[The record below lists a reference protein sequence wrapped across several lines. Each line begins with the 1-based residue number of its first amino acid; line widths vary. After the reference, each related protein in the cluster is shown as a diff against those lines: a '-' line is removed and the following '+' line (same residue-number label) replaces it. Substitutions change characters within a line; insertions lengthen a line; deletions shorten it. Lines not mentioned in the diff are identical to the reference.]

1 MKKLYFEGMMQMEE
15 RSLRITG
22 ADKTFFTKI
31 TNALTKI
38 LIPTKIGING
48 MLISIKRN
56 NLLKAFE
63 SYNAENENYNKDEL
77 EKKYDTAYE
86 AYLDSLDKYVM
97 DSIYK
102 KVRNGTASEFE
113 KNAMSKYYEVTSL
126 KEKEYMEYKY
136 RKQKYLIELDYEGIK
151 IGTKEKLIERYNQ
164 FYISKMDSLYK
175 SILKNY
181 SIKVADNTNIYDST
195 KEWIYTKIFYTLEE
209 YIENI
214 LSLKIKIDYDQN
226 LKNIISE
233 YEKYE
238 SYMVGKLDTRDNI
251 EKNMVLLGLSRKLF
265 THSLP
270 LIVAEQCYEKLL
282 KDARSLVQDT
292 KIATK
297 REKAYAMLINLI
309 EDYNIKLLST
319 KVYWE
324 SPKDREEYKKFWNRY
339 QEISKLKETDFIEY
353 IKQKEILFIKNDM
366 KKLDKGKTDYT
377 KLLKYFK
384 RKLVDYGAIR
394 EGINEKDITL
404 DVTQRVASILKSK
417 GYKVALTRVDD
428 KYVSLQE
435 RVEFSENEAPEIFVS
450 IHVNSAVAVEPKGI
464 ETHYYHDYSKELAKT
479 VHAHL
484 IKGIDTKDRGLFKSK
499 FYVINHTTVPA
510 ILVEMGFISNDE
522 ERAALVT
529 DSRKQKTAKAIAEG
543 IIEYIKSQ
551 QSK

>member
-1 MKKLYFEGMMQMEE
+1 MEE
-15 RSLRITG
+15 RSLRVVAT
-22 ADKTFFTKI
+22 DKTFFNKL
-31 TNALTKI
+31 TNTLTKF
-38 LIPTKIGING
+38 LIPTQIGFNSLKIS
-48 MLISIKRN
+48 MKRN
-56 NLLKAFE
+56 VLIKTYETL
-63 SYNAENENYNKDEL
+63 NAENAPVEKKEEL
-77 EKKYDTAYE
+77 EKRYDDAYTAYLE
-86 AYLDSLDKYVM
+86 ALDKYVL
-97 DSIYK
+97 DTIYK
-102 KVRNGTASEFE
+102 KVKNETATQFE
-113 KNAMSKYYEVTSL
+113 STALSQYYGIVQL
-126 KEKEYMEYKY
+126 KDREYNEYKY

-319 KVYWE
+319 KVY
-324 SPKDREEYKKFWNRY
+324 F
-339 QEISKLKETDFIEY
+339 
-353 IKQKEILFIKNDM
+353 
-366 KKLDKGKTDYT
+366 
-377 KLLKYFK
+377 
-384 RKLVDYGAIR
+384 RK
-394 EGINEKDITL
+394 
-404 DVTQRVASILKSK
+404 
-417 GYKVALTRVDD
+417 
-428 KYVSLQE
+428 
-435 RVEFSENEAPEIFVS
+435 
-450 IHVNSAVAVEPKGI
+450 
-464 ETHYYHDYSKELAKT
+464 
-479 VHAHL
+479 HL
-484 IKGIDTKDRGLFKSK
+484 I
-499 FYVINHTTVPA
+499 
-510 ILVEMGFISNDE
+510 
-522 ERAALVT
+522 
-529 DSRKQKTAKAIAEG
+529 
-543 IIEYIKSQ
+543 
-551 QSK
+551 

>member
-1 MKKLYFEGMMQMEE
+1 MEE

-22 ADKTFFTKI
+22 ADKTFFNKI
-31 TNALTKI
+31 TKTITKI

-48 MLISIKRN
+48 MLISMKRN

-63 SYNAENENYNKDEL
+63 SYTSENENYDKDEL

-102 KVRNGTASEFE
+102 KVKNGTASEFE

-126 KEKEYMEYKY
+126 KESEYIEYKY
-136 RKQKYLIELDYEGIK
+136 RKQKYLIELDYEGVK
-151 IGTKEKLIERYNQ
+151 VGNKEKLIERYHE
-164 FYISKMDSLYK
+164 FYISKMDTLYK

-195 KEWIYTKIFYTLEE
+195 KEWIYTKIFHTLQE

-214 LSLKIKIDYDQN
+214 LSLKIQINYNQN
-226 LKNIISE
+226 LKDIISE

-238 SYMVGKLDTRDNI
+238 TYTIGKLDTRDNI
-251 EKNMVLLGLSRKLF
+251 EKNMVLLGISRKLF

-297 REKAYAMLINLI
+297 REKAYSMLINLI

-324 SPKDREEYKKFWNRY
+324 TPKQRDEYKKFWNQY
-339 QEISKLKETDFIEY
+339 KEISKLKETDFIEY
-353 IKQKEILFIKNDM
+353 IKEKEILFIKNDIR
-366 KKLDKGKTDYT
+366 KLNKGKIDYS
-377 KLLKYFK
+377 KLFKYYK
-384 RKLVDYGAIR
+384 RKLVDYGAMR
-394 EGINEKDITL
+394 
-404 DVTQRVASILKSK
+404 A
-417 GYKVALTRVDD
+417 
-428 KYVSLQE
+428 
-435 RVEFSENEAPEIFVS
+435 
-450 IHVNSAVAVEPKGI
+450 
-464 ETHYYHDYSKELAKT
+464 
-479 VHAHL
+479 
-484 IKGIDTKDRGLFKSK
+484 
-499 FYVINHTTVPA
+499 
-510 ILVEMGFISNDE
+510 ISNTYKSDG
-522 ERAALVT
+522 
-529 DSRKQKTAKAIAEG
+529 K
-543 IIEYIKSQ
+543 YIKI
-551 QSK
+551 KEVA